1 MKFIKSID
9 MKTIDEIIESNRMPV
24 DIISDLKLK
33 TIVVPPWSKLE
44 KEYEPKY
51 HPVMTDKA
59 YRDYV
64 TKKGELVKLCRIT
77 LGLQK
82 LAVKR
87 MTELIF
93 GVPVKRKYNAK
104 KEDEKKVAK
113 IMEAIF
119 KKNRINSVNVERGR
133 ALYASCEFVTIWYS
147 QEQETFYA
155 GEKSNLKIRCKTYS
169 PMKKGT
175 MLYPLFD
182 DYDDMIGMS
191 IQYNREVGREK
202 YTYFETYT
210 DKEHIRWA
218 QSGRVGTWEEE
229 LREPI
234 KLGKITGVYGYR
246 DEPIWEDESKNVYE
260 AEWSLS
266 RNGNY
271 LRKNSKPT
279 WVEFTDKQ
287 IDKGKEPD
295 NDTTSRNIL
304 RYGKDDKA
312 GYQTWEQ
319 AIDCLKFHVETIR
332 QNFFVQL
339 QLPDMSS
346 ESMKT
351 MPMSADSR
359 KMIFIDGQ
367 LKVEDEKGIWLDV
380 FNREVNVV
388 KAFMKKMYPKLSS
401 AIDSLD
407 VEVIIT
413 AYQIKDEAEV
423 IKNNSDATGGKQIRS
438 RKTAIRN
445 LGDVDDVDEEL
456 AEIER
461 EEALER
467 MSDLQE
473 PTEL

>member
-1 MKFIKSID
+1 
-9 MKTIDEIIESNRMPV
+9 MKTIEEIIDSNRMPA

-33 TIVVPPWSKLE
+33 TIVVPPWSKLI
-44 KEYEPKY
+44 KEYEPRL
-51 HPVMTDKA
+51 HPVMTDKT

-64 TKKGELVKLCRIT
+64 TKKGELVKMCRIT

-93 GVPVKRKYNAK
+93 GVPVKRKYIAK
-104 KEDEKKVAK
+104 TEDEKTVSK

-119 KKNRINSVNVERGR
+119 KKNRINSVNVDRGR

-155 GEKSNLKIRCKTYS
+155 GERSNLKLRCKTYS

-175 MLYPLFD
+175 LLFPLFD

-191 IQYNREVGREK
+191 IQYVREINKEK

-210 DKEHIRWA
+210 DNEHIRWV
-218 QSGRVGTWEEE
+218 QSGRANSWEEE
-229 LREPI
+229 YREPI
-234 KLGKITGVYGYR
+234 KLGKITGAYGYR
-246 DEPIWEDESKNVYE
+246 DEPIWEDESENVFE

-279 WVEFTDKQ
+279 WVEFTDKKR
-287 IDKGKEPD
+287 DGEKEPET
-295 NDTTSRNIL
+295 DTTARNIL

-319 AIDCLKFHVETIR
+319 AIDCLKFHVSTIR

-380 FNREVNVV
+380 FNREINVV
-388 KAFMKKMYPKLSS
+388 KAFMKKMFPKLSK
-401 AIDSLD
+401 AIDSLE

-413 AYQIKDEAEV
+413 AYQIKDEAEN
-423 IKNNSDATGGKQIRS
+423 IKNNSDAVAGKQIAS
-438 RKTAIRN
+438 RRTAIRN
-445 LGDVDDVDEEL
+445 LGLVDDIDEEI

-461 EEALER
+461 EESLER
-467 MSDLQE
+467 MNSYQE
-473 PTEL
+473 PTEF